1 MNKKEILAFKT
12 SKVTSPKSEMILQLE
27 KWSPTTINL
36 VPPGKPNQYF
46 IFSLFFFIG
55 IFKRDNYFYYR
66 FFDKTKLASSFLVVP
81 RFFKWPYMD
90 KGAVQFTYVMTSSN
104 YRGRGLAWQGIYK
117 AYNDLKKNGIN
128 QFWYITDS
136 ENLASQRLAEKMG
149 FELVGKLEPTKR
161 FFGIIKTLK
170 LNENK

>member
-1 MNKKEILAFKT
+1 
-12 SKVTSPKSEMILQLE
+12 
-27 KWSPTTINL
+27 
-36 VPPGKPNQYF
+36 
-46 IFSLFFFIG
+46 
-55 IFKRDNYFYYR
+55 
-66 FFDKTKLASSFLVVP
+66 
-81 RFFKWPYMD
+81 MD